1 METDKSK
8 PAWHPQARKN
18 MNEAKLQFFT
28 PEKISGN
35 AKVILIGDSMVGR
48 FPQSLL
54 PENIENLGVGSSTT
68 QNWLYF
74 IDNNMVPFDKMVNT
88 NLIVLMLGTNNIH
101 DKKVTPDLLKDGL
114 FEIISII
121 KSKLPNT
128 KILFI
133 SILNRYDKTKT
144 KNKISSNDILLEEIK
159 FTNDLMKSNPDIEY
173 FDLSQY
179 IYEEKYFNEDKL
191 HLNEDGYNLFAE
203 KLIEHIN
210 KHYLI

>member
-1 METDKSK
+1 
-8 PAWHPQARKN
+8 
-18 MNEAKLQFFT
+18 
-28 PEKISGN
+28 
-35 AKVILIGDSMVGR
+35 
-48 FPQSLL
+48 
-54 PENIENLGVGSSTT
+54 
-68 QNWLYF
+68 
-74 IDNNMVPFDKMVNT
+74 
-88 NLIVLMLGTNNIH
+88 
-101 DKKVTPDLLKDGL
+101 L